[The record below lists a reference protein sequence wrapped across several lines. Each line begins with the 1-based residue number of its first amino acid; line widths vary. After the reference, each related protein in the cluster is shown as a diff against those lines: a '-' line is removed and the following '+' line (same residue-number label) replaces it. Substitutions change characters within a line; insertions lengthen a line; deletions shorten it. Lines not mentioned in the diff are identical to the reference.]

1 MFPAGNYL
9 FKVTNRN
16 TRPRCKICSKLTIDT
31 RTMSIAAASCLMSSD
46 IILMSLLIFSVTL
59 LLTNKMSQHLKVVSS
74 TLLVLWFASQK
85 ESSCE
90 TTNCFAISLQKLI
103 SSSRKSKF
111 RLLDIQ
117 ISARHHLVVKAVGSR
132 GPVFN
137 TTGWLQGLESVF
149 HLSKVYQMSTSNFW
163 ELSSKK

>member
-74 TLLVLWFASQK
+74 TLLVL
-85 ESSCE
+85 
-90 TTNCFAISLQKLI
+90 
-103 SSSRKSKF
+103 
-111 RLLDIQ
+111 
-117 ISARHHLVVKAVGSR
+117 
-132 GPVFN
+132 
-137 TTGWLQGLESVF
+137 
-149 HLSKVYQMSTSNFW
+149 
-163 ELSSKK
+163 